1 MGNREWGMGM
11 EYFPPK
17 QGDLASVVASL
28 IKRLADRPNITYR
41 RHPGE
46 VAVAKLTFV
55 KFVNGVWGTGN
66 SEFRKGNGGCCIKS
80 SRSNVDIRRQT
91 SKD

>member
-1 MGNREWGMGM
+1 MGM

-28 IKRLADRPNITYR
+28 IKRLADRPNVTQS

-66 SEFRKGNGGCCIKS
+66 SEFRIQNRVWGMLHKIFP
-80 SRSNVDIRRQT
+80 IERRYT
-91 SKD
+91 